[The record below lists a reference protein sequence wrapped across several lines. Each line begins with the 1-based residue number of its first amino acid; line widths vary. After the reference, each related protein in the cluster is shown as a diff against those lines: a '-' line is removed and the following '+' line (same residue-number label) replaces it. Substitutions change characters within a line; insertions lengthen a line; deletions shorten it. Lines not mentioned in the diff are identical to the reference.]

1 MRYRLPEDQIIK
13 LNEQELEKIIL
24 NKDELLAKKDVFAEL
39 ATHAPLQTQ
48 GRVPQQTYVEHIVKT
63 TDNSVSM
70 IEKLLS
76 EVKASKDNRDV
87 ERTISITVRDKIN
100 DAPIEK
106 QSDKPK
112 GEIEKESEDK

>member
-1 MRYRLPEDQIIK
+1 MRYRLPEDQIVN

-39 ATHAPLQTQ
+39 ASHAPLQAQ
-48 GRVPQQTYVEHIVKT
+48 GRIPQQTYVEHIVKT
-63 TDNSVSM
+63 TDNTTSM

-87 ERTISITVRDKIN
+87 ERSVTITVRDRLN

-106 QSDKPK
+106 QSEKTK
-112 GEIEKESEDK
+112 GEIEKEREEK